1 MNNNTIIQKERNET
15 KVFYYKFEDL
25 KVGMWVWDKKYK
37 VTNKIEKVYKFGIQ
51 KAIRFLYLNETTQLG
66 KTIEYEENRF
76 FPVEL
81 MKINGHYVNIELFQK
96 ALKDINEVKV
106 MFNKFKNMKGKKIQF
121 DDVIE
126 FAECE
131 LGSFP
136 SNDFISDDEYFV
148 DFNYGS
154 IAGTLLK
161 DPAHELI
168 LQDSFDVWND
178 DGYIYFEG
186 MKEEQINKKIEELT
200 LLTQ

>member
-1 MNNNTIIQKERNET
+1 M
-15 KVFYYKFEDL
+15 
-25 KVGMWVWDKKYK
+25 
-37 VTNKIEKVYKFGIQ
+37 
-51 KAIRFLYLNETTQLG
+51 
-66 KTIEYEENRF
+66 
-76 FPVEL
+76 
-81 MKINGHYVNIELFQK
+81 
-96 ALKDINEVKV
+96 
-106 MFNKFKNMKGKKIQF
+106 
-121 DDVIE
+121 
-126 FAECE
+126 
-131 LGSFP
+131 GSFP